1 MNALRGWLAAL
12 GSVLLASAAQLGMR
26 WGMSRLPLPEAWAGQ
41 TPERAA
47 LLAVALAVAA
57 YAASHCCAGWPPC
70 ATCRW
75 AAPTAC

>member
-12 GSVLLASAAQLGMR
+12 GSMLLASAAQLGMR

-47 LLAVALAVAA
+47 LLAVA
-57 YAASHCCAGWPPC
+57 
-70 ATCRW
+70 
-75 AAPTAC
+75 